1 MGQWLQL
8 VGARRGEATGG
19 QSAPPRRFE
28 RESESHHAWRDRRPV
43 QISAQRRLIKG
54 APEPGAARLQMH
66 SLRVIVLIVCGKRGS
81 RWRSVR
87 QAAIA
92 RTGARASRAFFS
104 RGPRE

>member
-66 SLRVIVLIVCGKRGS
+66 SLRVIVLFRLRQEGFAVAFRAASCDSKDRRS
-81 RWRSVR
+81 RFEGVFQSRS
-87 QAAIA
+87 A
-92 RTGARASRAFFS
+92 
-104 RGPRE
+104 